1 MERSP
6 REEQGRRERAY
17 LRYIGAGTQLAITV
31 GLGVWAGLWAD
42 GKLGTSPILVVLGT
56 FLGFGAGFYSLYK
69 SLFGRRR

>member
-6 REEQGRRERAY
+6 REEQRRKERAY
-17 LRYIGAGTQLAITV
+17 LRYSSAGMQLAITV

-42 GKLGTSPILVVLGT
+42 GKLGTSPILVVVGT
-56 FLGFGAGFYSLYK
+56 FLGFGAGFYSLYM